1 MLGSVPK
8 TRNTIVSK
16 STMASILKGEIL
28 EKIMHKNNRMTYLII
43 LMFVFV
49 NL

>member
-1 MLGSVPK
+1 MLGSVPE

-16 STMASILKGEIL
+16 STMVSIPKGEIL
-28 EKIMHKNNRMTYLII
+28 EKIMNKNNRMTYLII